1 MRRVLIV
8 FAALCLSTPV
18 FAQSGRRAPGF
29 SLPDVN
35 NQQHD
40 LQDYRG
46 KLAIVEI
53 MRSDCPGCR
62 AFSQKLEQIKTYYGG
77 KVAVVAITNPP
88 DAPSGVA
95 KFIAEQ
101 KITYPI
107 LFDCGQVAFSYIR
120 PNPLRPNISIPH
132 IYLVDRDGVIRA
144 DFELGPDT
152 QEIFAGA
159 GLYKE
164 IDRILGIKR

>member
-1 MRRVLIV
+1 V
-8 FAALCLSTPV
+8 FAALSLSALA

-29 SLPDVN
+29 SLPDGK

-40 LQDYRG
+40 LQDFRG
-46 KLAIVEI
+46 KLVIVEI
-53 MRSDCPGCR
+53 MRSNCPGCR
-62 AFSQKLEQIKTYYGG
+62 EFSKKLEEVKTYYGG

-88 DAPSGVA
+88 DTPAGVA

-120 PNPLRPNISIPH
+120 PDPLRPNINIPH
-132 IYLVDRDGVIRA
+132 IFLVDRDGVIRA
-144 DFELGPDT
+144 DFELGSNT

-159 GLYKE
+159 GLFKE
-164 IDRILGIKR
+164 IDRILGVKR

>member
-8 FAALCLSTPV
+8 FAALSLSTLA
-18 FAQSGRRAPGF
+18 FSQSGRRAPGF
-29 SLPDVN
+29 CLPDGK

-46 KLAIVEI
+46 KLVVVEI

-62 AFSQKLEQIKTYYGG
+62 AFSKKLEEVKTYYGG

-88 DAPSGVA
+88 DTPGGVA
-95 KFIAEQ
+95 KFIVEQ

-120 PNPLRPNISIPH
+120 PDPLRPAINIPH
-132 IYLVDRDGVIRA
+132 IFLVDRDGVIRA
-144 DFELGPDT
+144 DFELGPNT

-159 GLYKE
+159 GLFKE
-164 IDRILGIKR
+164 IDRILGVTR